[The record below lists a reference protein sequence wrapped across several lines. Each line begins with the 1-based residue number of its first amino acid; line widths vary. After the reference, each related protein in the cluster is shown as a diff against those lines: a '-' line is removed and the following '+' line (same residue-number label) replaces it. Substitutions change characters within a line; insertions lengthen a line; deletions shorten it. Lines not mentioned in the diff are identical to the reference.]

1 VSNLVRLCY
10 SGRYSETEMIKKIVG
25 YGGLVAYLGT
35 NNAVEVEESIEQG
48 DKQAELVYRAM
59 AYQVAKEIGASS
71 TVLRGRVDAIIITGG
86 IAHSKKLVD
95 WIKERVDFIAP
106 VMVYPG
112 EDEMEAMAAGGQR
125 VLRGLE
131 EPKIY

>member
-1 VSNLVRLCY
+1 
-10 SGRYSETEMIKKIVG
+10 
-25 YGGLVAYLGT
+25 
-35 NNAVEVEESIEQG
+35 
-48 DKQAELVYRAM
+48 
-59 AYQVAKEIGASS
+59 
-71 TVLRGRVDAIIITGG
+71 VDAIIITGG